1 MEESLRI
8 LKPYLRGLPLIVTA
22 MIIGYLVMN
31 QYLKYVTPKYE
42 SVSRLRLADIE
53 EGVPNSNLFKDFDV
67 FVTSNKI
74 AAEIEVIK
82 SQILIDKALN
92 HLDFDIEM
100 YRVGKMRTTELYDDS
115 PFIVDFL
122 SLDDRL
128 YDRKFNLKIR
138 DKDTYTLVDP
148 DGWQFKVAFGDTL
161 NLGDAELIVTLNK
174 SLFNSR
180 NNIDLFDDYQFKK
193 LSRSELISQIKRDLT
208 VMPVDRDVAVIRLI
222 FASPHPT
229 KAARFPDVLAQ
240 AYIEDYINNKSE
252 AARVTM
258 IFLDQQVSEVSR
270 KLSQIERDIE
280 AYRNQENIT
289 NIRQESETILREVS
303 QMRIQQ
309 TNLLMSLEAISELNS
324 YIQDGADNFEMLAP
338 NFEAFTDLL
347 SNELIKKVKELR
359 AEKRDLLLI
368 YTPREERV
376 QVIDEKLN
384 DIYAYLIES
393 ISNTRRNLE
402 IKYENLSRDIA
413 LAELQLVDFHEKERL
428 LTILQREFEIYQA
441 SYNFLNEKKI
451 EAEIAHAA
459 SISFHRIIEFAE
471 IPKAPFSPNYIILKI
486 VASLLAGGAVL
497 VVIFLVHTLK
507 ARVND
512 QVTIESNSTI
522 PVVAATPKLSNVDS
536 LQQHFLHQAN
546 KLEAKKLIT
555 KGQTLTINAFSDRE
569 GKTFHAMHLAE
580 ALSKQNRNVLFI
592 DVDNITGLSE
602 AGAKEIHPLN
612 DTLSV
617 THLKHPD
624 FAFYKNQQ
632 IAELI
637 KVLGKGF
644 DVTIIVNSNL
654 ESRISLQIMKAT
666 EVNLVVVDA
675 RLTPAKQV
683 LTVNLLKEEFVFE
696 HLYFLLNRAGYNP
709 NIVVEVLGWLLKRT
723 GLKLNP
729 FKTLSYV

>member
-8 LKPYLRGLPLIVTA
+8 LKPYLRGLPLIVIA
-22 MIIGYLVMN
+22 MVIGYLVMS
-31 QYLKYVTPKYE
+31 QYLQYVTPKYE

-67 FVTSNKI
+67 FVTTNKI

-92 HLDFDIEM
+92 HLDFDVEM

-115 PFIVDFL
+115 PFIVEFL

-128 YDRKFNLKIR
+128 YDRTFNLKIR
-138 DKDTYTLVDP
+138 DKDSFTLTDP
-148 DGWQFKVAFGDTL
+148 HGAEFKAAFGDTL
-161 NLGDAELIVTLNK
+161 SSDDADLIVSLNK
-174 SLFNSR
+174 ALFNSR
-180 NNIDLFDDYQFKK
+180 NNVDLFDDYQFKK

-240 AYIEDYINNKSE
+240 AYIEDYISNKSE

-258 IFLDQQVSEVSR
+258 NFLDEQVSEVSR

-309 TNLLMSLEAISELNS
+309 TNLLMSLEAINELNS
-324 YIQDGADNFEMLAP
+324 YIKDGAENFEMLAP

-347 SNELIKKVKELR
+347 STELIKKVKELR

-413 LAELQLVDFHEKERL
+413 LAELQLVDFPEKERL

-486 VASLLAGGAVL
+486 VAALLAGAAVL
-497 VVIFLVHTLK
+497 VLIFLVHTLK

-512 QVTIESNSTI
+512 QVTIESSSTI
-522 PVVAATPKLSNVDS
+522 PVVASTPRLSGIDN
-536 LQQHFLHQAN
+536 LQEHFLDQVN
-546 KLEAKKLIT
+546 KLEAKELLKA
-555 KGQTLTINAFSDRE
+555 GSTLSINAFSDRE
-569 GKTFHAMHLAE
+569 GKAFHALHMAE
-580 ALSKQNRNVLFI
+580 ALSKQNRSVLFI
-592 DVDNITGLSE
+592 DVSHATGLSE
-602 AGAKEIHPLN
+602 AGAKEIHPLSN
-612 DTLSV
+612 TLSI

-624 FAFYKNQQ
+624 FAFYTNQQ

-644 DVTIIVNSNL
+644 DVTIIANANM

-666 EVNLVVVDA
+666 DVNLVVVDT

-683 LTVNLLKEEFVFE
+683 SKIDLLKEEFAFE
-696 HLYFLLNRAGYNP
+696 QLYFVLNRAGYNP
-709 NIVVEVLGWLLKRT
+709 NIVLEVAEWLLKRA
-723 GLKLNP
+723 GLKANP
-729 FKTLSYV
+729 FKTLTYV

>member
-8 LKPYLRGLPLIVTA
+8 LKPYLRGLPLIVAA

-42 SVSRLRLADIE
+42 SVSRLRLADID

-67 FVTSNKI
+67 FVTTNKI
-74 AAEIEVIK
+74 ASEIEVIK

-92 HLDFDIEM
+92 QLDFEVEM

-115 PFIVDFL
+115 PFIVEFL
-122 SLDDRL
+122 SLDNRL
-128 YDRKFNLKIR
+128 YDRTFNLKIR
-138 DKDTYTLVDP
+138 NKDTYTLTDP
-148 DGWQFKVAFGDTL
+148 HGAEFRAAFGDTL
-161 NLGDAELIVTLNK
+161 SLDDAELIVSLNK
-174 SLFNSR
+174 DLFNSR
-180 NNIDLFDDYQFKK
+180 NNVDLVDDYQFKK

-229 KAARFPDVLAQ
+229 KAARFPDALAQ
-240 AYIEDYINNKSE
+240 AYIEDYISNKSE

-258 IFLDQQVSEVSR
+258 NFLDEQVSEVSR
-270 KLSQIERDIE
+270 KLSEIERNIE

-309 TNLLMSLEAISELNS
+309 TNLLMSLEAINELNS
-324 YIQDGADNFEMLAP
+324 YVQDGAENFELLAP

-347 SNELIKKVKELR
+347 STELIKKVKELR

-413 LAELQLVDFHEKERL
+413 LAELQLVDFPEKERL

-486 VASLLAGGAVL
+486 VAALLAGGAML
-497 VVIFLVHTLK
+497 VFIFLVHTLK

-512 QVTIESNSTI
+512 QITIESTSTI
-522 PVVAATPKLSNVDS
+522 PVVAATPKLSSVDK
-536 LQQHFLHQAN
+536 LQQFFLHQAN
-546 KLEAKKLIT
+546 KLEAKKLIKEGRT
-555 KGQTLTINAFSDRE
+555 ITINAFSDRE

-580 ALSKQNRNVLFI
+580 ALSKQNRNVLLI
-592 DVDNITGLSE
+592 DVDNITGLSQ
-602 AGAKEIHPLN
+602 AGAKEIHKLN

-617 THLKHPD
+617 THLQHSD
-624 FAFYKNQQ
+624 FTFYTNNQV
-632 IAELI
+632 ADLLLELSN
-637 KVLGKGF
+637 GF
-644 DVTIIVNSNL
+644 DLTIVANSNL
-654 ESRISLQIMKAT
+654 ETQLSLQIMKAT
-666 EVNLVVVDA
+666 DINLVVLDS
-675 RLTPAKQV
+675 RLTPAKKV
-683 LTVNLLKEEFVFE
+683 SLIDLLKDEFALE
-696 HLYFLLNRAGYNP
+696 HIYFILNRAGYNP
-709 NIVVEVLGWLLKRT
+709 NIVVEISEWLLKKS
-723 GLKLNP
+723 GLKVNP
-729 FKTLSYV
+729 YKTLTYV